1 MAVSS
6 KKLWT
11 KDYVFG
17 IGINLLVYIVHF
29 LLMLWS
35 TSYAIVNWGV
45 DIGMA
50 GLASGIFIVGALVAR
65 IPAGR
70 YIDFLGRRK
79 MLVAG
84 TLLFF
89 AVTFLYLVAPGVGS
103 FMAIRFIHGLSFG
116 MTSTAVSTVVAALIP
131 NSQMGTGIGYFT
143 LGVTLASAIGPYMA
157 MSFVNLH
164 MFTAAMM
171 VVMVLSGIIFLL
183 SLFMRVPERR
193 ISETERKEF
202 RKVHISYF
210 FAKKSLQIAFVA
222 MVGGVCYSTVLSF
235 LGEYANSLGMSSVGG
250 TWFFICFA
258 FTSLICRPI
267 AGWLL
272 DHKGGSIVIYPALVL
287 TFLSMMTLALARTDW
302 MLLAGGLLLGAGYGT
317 LTAACHA
324 LSIHC
329 APISQIGVATS
340 TYFVLLDLGIGVGP
354 YLLGNL
360 VNLYGFSAVYVC
372 AAVLSLFGI
381 AFYYI
386 ELGRHSRF
394 TTQRMEEDRVL
405 KLKEAA
411 EMK

>member
-11 KDYVFG
+11 KDYVSG
-17 IGINLLVYIVHF
+17 IGINLLVYVVHF

-35 TSYAIVNWGV
+35 TSYAIVHWGV
-45 DIGMA
+45 DISTA
-50 GLASGIFIVGALVAR
+50 GLASGIFIVGALLAR
-65 IPAGR
+65 IPSGR

-79 MLVAG
+79 MFIAG
-84 TLLFF
+84 TFLFF
-89 AVTFLYLVAPGVGS
+89 VSTFLYMIAPGVGS
-103 FMAIRFIHGLSFG
+103 FMVVRLVHGISFG
-116 MTSTAVSTVVAALIP
+116 VTSTAVSTIVAALIP

-157 MSFVNLH
+157 MRFVNLQL
-164 MFTAAMM
+164 FTSAIW
-171 VVMVLSGIIFLL
+171 VVAVLTGVVFALSFL
-183 SLFMRVPERR
+183 MRVPERK
-193 ISETERKEF
+193 ISEAERKEI
-202 RKVHISYF
+202 RRVHLSAF
-210 FAKKSLQIAFVA
+210 FAKKSLAIAFVA

-235 LGEYANSLGMSSVGG
+235 LGEYANSLGLSAVGG

-258 FTSLICRPI
+258 FTSLVCRPI

-272 DHKGGSIVIYPALVL
+272 DHKGGSIVIYPALIL
-287 TFLSMMTLALARTDW
+287 TFLSMMTIAGARNDW

-329 APISQIGVATS
+329 APVSQIGVATS

-354 YLLGNL
+354 YLLGYL
-360 VNLYGFSAVYVC
+360 VSTYGFSAVYVC
-372 AAVLSLFGI
+372 GALMSLFGI
-381 AFYYI
+381 AFYYL

-394 TTQRMEEDRVL
+394 SMERMEEDRVL
-405 KLKEAA
+405 KLKEAT

>member
-1 MAVSS
+1 MTTMS

-11 KDYVFG
+11 KDYVSG
-17 IGINLLVYIVHF
+17 IGINLLVYVIHF

-50 GLASGIFIVGALVAR
+50 GLASGIFIVGALLAR

-79 MLVAG
+79 MFIAG
-84 TLLFF
+84 TFLFF
-89 AVTFLYLVAPGVGS
+89 VVTFLYLAASSVVS
-103 FMAIRFIHGLSFG
+103 FMLVRLIHGISFG
-116 MTSTAVSTVVAALIP
+116 MTSTAVSTIVAALIP
-131 NSQMGTGIGYFT
+131 NSKMGTGIGYFT

-157 MSFVNLH
+157 MSFINLQ
-164 MFTAAMM
+164 MFTSALL
-171 VVMVLSGIIFLL
+171 VTMVLGAVIFAL

-193 ISETERKEF
+193 ISEEERKAV
-202 RKVHISYF
+202 RQVRISDF
-210 FAKKSLQIAFVA
+210 FAKKSLAIAFVA

-235 LGEYANSLGMSSVGG
+235 LGEYANSLHMSAIGG

-287 TFLSMMTLALARTDW
+287 TFLSMMTIAFARTDW
-302 MLLAGGLLLGAGYGT
+302 MLLSGGLLLGAGYGT

-329 APISQIGVATS
+329 APVTQIGVATS

-360 VNLYGFSAVYVC
+360 VTAYGFSAVYVC

-381 AFYYI
+381 AFYYL

-394 TTQRMEEDRVL
+394 TTERMEEDRVL